1 MYIAVKGGESA
12 IEASRAL
19 LAAARRGDPAVRE
32 LEVAQI
38 REQLG
43 LLVDRV
49 MAEASLHDPELA
61 ALALKQARGD
71 AVEAVFLLRAYR
83 TTLPLLAA
91 TEPVDT
97 ARMQVRRRV
106 SAIFKDLPGGQVL
119 GPTYDYT
126 QRLLDFS
133 LASVGAEAEP
143 ASVRAELVEAT
154 AHTHDPSTSSGRTDG
169 AEAGRTDGVEAGRT
183 DGVEAGRTASETPHA
198 LDALS
203 AEGLIEAT
211 APSEGDPAPPDITRH
226 PPVFPLPR
234 SARLQ
239 MLARAD
245 EGWVLGMAYATQRG
259 YAHSHPFAGDVRFGR
274 VPVEIVPDEL
284 GFPVVVGEIELTECQ
299 MVNQFEGSASVPPQF
314 TCGYGLVYGHGER
327 KAMAMSL
334 VDRALRADE
343 FGEDLTAP
351 TQQQEFVLPQ
361 GDSIEASGF
370 VQHLKLPHYV
380 TFESEL
386 QLIRKL
392 RDEFAKPEPA
402 ERRAA
407 PKPAGIPSGD
417 RPAYST
423 DEGQS

>member
-1 MYIAVKGGESA
+1 MYIAVKGGEAA
-12 IEASRAL
+12 IDASRAL

-32 LEVAQI
+32 LDVAQI

-49 MAEASLHDPELA
+49 MAEASLYDPELA

-71 AVEAVFLLRAYR
+71 AVEAIFLLRAYR

-91 TEPVDT
+91 TEPIDT

-106 SAIFKDLPGGQVL
+106 SAIFKDLPGGQLL

-133 LASVGAEAEP
+133 LLDDGAAS
-143 ASVRAELVEAT
+143 
-154 AHTHDPSTSSGRTDG
+154 PSTAVAD
-169 AEAGRTDGVEAGRT
+169 AAQEEHV
-183 DGVEAGRTASETPHA
+183 PHA
-198 LDALS
+198 LDALIG
-203 AEGLIEAT
+203 EGLVEAT
-211 APSEGDPAPPDITRH
+211 APSDGDPPPPDITRN

-259 YAHSHPFAGDVRFGR
+259 YAHSHPFGGDIRFGQ
-274 VPVEIVPDEL
+274 VAVEIVPDEL
-284 GFPVVVGEIELTECQ
+284 GFPVVVGEIEVTECQ
-299 MVNQFEGSASVPPQF
+299 MINQFAGSASVPPQF

-343 FGEDLTAP
+343 FGEDITAP
-351 TQQQEFVLPQ
+351 VQQQEFVLPQ

-392 RDEFAKPEPA
+392 REEFAK
-402 ERRAA
+402 
-407 PKPAGIPSGD
+407 
-417 RPAYST
+417 
-423 DEGQS
+423 